1 MFTKSDDPGELAR
14 EHKRLGYS
22 AAYCP
27 KATVEDGDRVRA
39 IMKAFAAENVVI
51 SEVGAWVNMLDP
63 DLEKRRKN
71 MEYVTSP
78 ACLGR
83 GRRRVVLCRYRGV
96 LSSDGL
102 VWTASEESIER
113 VLRRDGG
120 ELP

>member
-1 MFTKSDDPGELAR
+1 MLSRRKHVSTALAGAALARSNSYAVRLGGPAFTKSDDPVELAR
-14 EHKRLGYS
+14 EHKRLGYT

-71 MEYVTSP
+71 ME
-78 ACLGR
+78 
-83 GRRRVVLCRYRGV
+83 
-96 LSSDGL
+96 
-102 VWTASEESIER
+102 
-113 VLRRDGG
+113 
-120 ELP
+120 